1 MSSRRITIIQ
11 GHPDIEESHLGHA
24 LASAYADGAAQAGHQ
39 LRYVIVAQL
48 ECPVL
53 QCKEDWEHGPAP
65 EAIVAAQQAIA
76 WADHLL
82 IVFPLWL
89 GTMPAS
95 FQAFLEQLLRP
106 GFAFDPQARG
116 RPNLLAGRSAH
127 LVVTM
132 GRPVPVRWRLF
143 GADGVRGLVR
153 NVLRY
158 FGVSPVRTSYLDTGG
173 KAGPRGVR
181 RCLERMRRAGA
192 KAA

>member
-1 MSSRRITIIQ
+1 MYKRQ
-11 GHPDIEESHLGHA
+11 
-24 LASAYADGAAQAGHQ
+24 
-39 LRYVIVAQL
+39 
-48 ECPVL
+48 
-53 QCKEDWEHGPAP
+53 
-65 EAIVAAQQAIA
+65 
-76 WADHLL
+76 
-82 IVFPLWL
+82 
-89 GTMPAS
+89 
-95 FQAFLEQLLRP
+95 FLEQLLRP
-106 GFAFDPQARG
+106 GFAFDPQADG
-116 RPNLLAGRSAH
+116 RRNLLGGRSAH

-158 FGVSPVRTSYLDTGG
+158 FGVSPVRTSYLDTGE